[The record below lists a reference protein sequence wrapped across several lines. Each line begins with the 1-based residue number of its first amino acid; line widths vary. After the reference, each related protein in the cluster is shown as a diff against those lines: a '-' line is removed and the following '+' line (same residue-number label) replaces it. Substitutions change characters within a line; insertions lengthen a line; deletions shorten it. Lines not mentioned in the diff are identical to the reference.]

1 MKQKNDN
8 CKKMTLYFLKV
19 SLSKTLNFFFK
30 SIGAQAFQMKMNHSE
45 LEKSSKDTVKYSAM
59 ATMKDLRTL
68 YKSPDSTHSIPN
80 LSSFAAAVP
89 VAFRASTAY
98 GASNNA
104 TADDLYSVEAGTIQT
119 SQVERMVQKALKRAP
134 MKKLVS
140 NF

>member
-1 MKQKNDN
+1 
-8 CKKMTLYFLKV
+8 MTLYFLKV

-68 YKSPDSTHSIPN
+68 YKSPDSTHFSARAFGAPTPGAFEA
-80 LSSFAAAVP
+80 SS
-89 VAFRASTAY
+89 AF

-104 TADDLYSVEAGTIQT
+104 TADDSYSVEADTIQT
-119 SQVERMVQKALKRAP
+119 SQVERMVQEALKRAQI
-134 MKKLVS
+134 KKLAS
-140 NF
+140 NYSINTFEFLK